1 MHAKAKPSPVAA
13 TAPSREERRAR
24 IAERVR
30 SHRVQNQA
38 ELADWLRSEG
48 IEVNQATLSR
58 DLRDMG
64 VLKGPGGYELPQ
76 GSSPATADSS
86 LALYAAVQNWL
97 SSVTP
102 AENLVVV
109 KTPVGGASPLAV
121 ALDSAGL
128 GDVLGT
134 VAGDDT
140 ILIVTRTGQTAR
152 QLARELT
159 SMREPRKKSK

>member
-1 MHAKAKPSPVAA
+1 MHARPKLAA
-13 TAPSREERRAR
+13 PTREERRNR

-38 ELADWLRSEG
+38 ELAGWLRLEG

-64 VLKGPGGYELPQ
+64 VLKGPEGYELPQ
-76 GSSPATADSS
+76 AGAAPSTDGT
-86 LALYAAVQNWL
+86 LALYAAVKNWL
-97 SSVTP
+97 ASVTP

-121 ALDSAGL
+121 ALDSAGHAE
-128 GDVLGT
+128 VLGT
-134 VAGDDT
+134 IAGDDT
-140 ILIVTRTGQTAR
+140 ILIVTRSSAAAR
-152 QLARELT
+152 ALARELAAL
-159 SMREPRKKSK
+159 REPRKKSK

>member
-1 MHAKAKPSPVAA
+1 MHARTKPQ
-13 TAPSREERRAR
+13 R

-64 VLKGPGGYELPQ
+64 VLKGPEGYELPQ
-76 GSSPATADSS
+76 STSAPSTDGT
-86 LALYAAVQNWL
+86 LALYAAVKNWL
-97 SSVTP
+97 ASVTP

-109 KTPVGGASPLAV
+109 KTPVGLA
-121 ALDSAGL
+121 
-128 GDVLGT
+128 DVLGT

-140 ILIVTRTGQTAR
+140 ILIVTRSAPAAR
-152 QLARELT
+152 QLAREL
-159 SMREPRKKSK
+159 SSLREPRKKSK

>member
-1 MHAKAKPSPVAA
+1 MHARTKPHPP
-13 TAPSREERRAR
+13 TREERRTR

-64 VLKGPGGYELPQ
+64 VLKGPEGYELPQ
-76 GSSPATADSS
+76 STSAPSTDGT
-86 LALYAAVQNWL
+86 LALYAAVKNWL
-97 SSVTP
+97 ASVTP

-128 GDVLGT
+128 ADVLGT

-140 ILIVTRTGQTAR
+140 ILIVTRSAPAAR
-152 QLARELT
+152 QLAREL
-159 SMREPRKKSK
+159 SSLREPRKKSK